1 MTTTPEN
8 EVNSTSGKEYVL
20 TDQDVIV
27 TKTNLKGIITYVNDD
42 LQRITGYSEQE
53 LIGISHGSIWIPRSF

>member
-53 LIGISHGSIWIPRSF
+53 LIG

>member
-27 TKTNLKGIITYVNDD
+27 TKTNLKGIIT
-42 LQRITGYSEQE
+42 SM
-53 LIGISHGSIWIPRSF
+53 